1 MTSLLIGSMT
11 RYGQGYSFLRTR
23 ILFSYCI
30 YILAFSKRGTSF
42 LLSPSPAVS
51 IASRTS
57 VLYCSKG
64 ASLYPEGDITRDSL
78 MEAGLSIAAG
88 KINSIVPKDGLK
100 LGTCNTGGSDSLG
113 FSSSLSSQGFRLN
126 TQIIFG
132 SNAIEH
138 GVNLIE
144 ERTQKVLLVSGWNG
158 ARLDPILWELEPR
171 GFKLDL
177 CSVVDE
183 PSFEGVRKIVV
194 AALRSDCGAI
204 IAMGCGSVMESAK
217 LATMLINHRYCDDL
231 VDMSPAEL
239 ENLLLSTSA
248 EEIDEKGG
256 DDSKDKILLV
266 TVPALPSF
274 GAELSDIVSIRR
286 HADASRTATH
296 YTPAV
301 LPDATSFSSQQSVNV
316 DAGVSTGNKA
326 RAGTGIHKHYVRS
339 MHPDLTL
346 VQPSLTYRAPMEM
359 IHDRL
364 LALIA
369 TSIDIILSD
378 PGEQ

>member
-64 ASLYPEGDITRDSL
+64 ASLNPEGDITRDSL

-177 CSVVDE
+177 CSVV
-183 PSFEGVRKIVV
+183 
-194 AALRSDCGAI
+194 
-204 IAMGCGSVMESAK
+204 
-217 LATMLINHRYCDDL
+217 
-231 VDMSPAEL
+231 
-239 ENLLLSTSA
+239 TSHHS
-248 EEIDEKGG
+248 KGFVK
-256 DDSKDKILLV
+256 S
-266 TVPALPSF
+266 
-274 GAELSDIVSIRR
+274 
-286 HADASRTATH
+286 
-296 YTPAV
+296 
-301 LPDATSFSSQQSVNV
+301 
-316 DAGVSTGNKA
+316 
-326 RAGTGIHKHYVRS
+326 
-339 MHPDLTL
+339 
-346 VQPSLTYRAPMEM
+346 
-359 IHDRL
+359 
-364 LALIA
+364 
-369 TSIDIILSD
+369 
-378 PGEQ
+378 

>member
-1 MTSLLIGSMT
+1 M
-11 RYGQGYSFLRTR
+11 
-23 ILFSYCI
+23 
-30 YILAFSKRGTSF
+30 
-42 LLSPSPAVS
+42 
-51 IASRTS
+51 
-57 VLYCSKG
+57 
-64 ASLYPEGDITRDSL
+64 YPEGDITRDSL

-301 LPDATSFSSQQSVNV
+301 SPDVSSFSSQQSVNV